1 MSEPSAA
8 VHRAEDQSEVIAFL
22 SEGAE
27 HVETHAAHVFLKG
40 DVALKLKKAVK
51 LPYLDFST
59 RSRRK
64 AAIEQELMINR
75 GFAPEL
81 YLDVKPVIRS
91 TAGMLKLGGRGR
103 TLDWV
108 LRMKRFPPHSLLSDL
123 IARGSL
129 DDAVAFSLAEVV
141 ADAHAAAAV
150 RDWDGV
156 GIMAALESQLFTAF
170 SSEAASFGK
179 EKTERFCRIYG
190 ERFRLAKPL
199 LAARAKAGA
208 VRRCHGDL
216 HCGNI
221 VLIDDTPI
229 LFDAI
234 EFSERLGTC
243 DVLYDFAFLLMD
255 LLRLGERHAASRL
268 LNRYFEL
275 RRGDENLSALSLM
288 PLFLATRAGVRAI
301 VASDKSKGMEGE
313 RAQAARSEAQAYFDQ
328 SSRLLTPAPPR
339 LVAIGGLSGTGK
351 STLGRLLCATLEPE
365 PGAIHIRSDIERK
378 VLFGV
383 AETERLDA
391 QSYTQEASARVYEAI
406 FRRAGEALEA
416 GYSVILDAVFSTPEE
431 RAAAERVAADRH
443 VPFRGIWLDASPEIL
458 KARVSGRRGDASDAT
473 EEVVERQL
481 AYDLGEIA
489 WTRLDASSDAETSL
503 GRVMRTILSGDES
516 ISAALL

>member
-1 MSEPSAA
+1 
-8 VHRAEDQSEVIAFL
+8 
-22 SEGAE
+22 
-27 HVETHAAHVFLKG
+27 
-40 DVALKLKKAVK
+40 
-51 LPYLDFST
+51 
-59 RSRRK
+59 
-64 AAIEQELMINR
+64 
-75 GFAPEL
+75 
-81 YLDVKPVIRS
+81 
-91 TAGMLKLGGRGR
+91 MLKLGGRGR

-123 IARGSL
+123 ITRGSL

-156 GIMAALESQLFTAF
+156 GIVAALETQLFTAF
-170 SSEAASFGK
+170 SSEAALFGK

-221 VLIDDTPI
+221 VLIDDRPI

-234 EFSERLGTC
+234 EFSERLATC

-255 LLRLGERHAASRL
+255 LLRLGERHAASLL

-275 RRGDENLSALSLM
+275 RRGDEDLSALSLM

-301 VASDKSKGMEGE
+301 VTSDKSKGMEGE

-328 SSRLLTPAPPR
+328 SSRLLTPARPR

-351 STLGRLLCATLEPE
+351 STLGRLLCARLEPE
-365 PGAIHIRSDIERK
+365 SGAIHIRSDIERK

-406 FRRAGEALEA
+406 FRRAGEA
-416 GYSVILDAVFSTPEE
+416 PESAI
-431 RAAAERVAADRH
+431 RSSWMRYLQRLKSAPLPNGSLPTGMFHSGASGSMLHPRSSSRASQGAAAMLRTPPKR
-443 VPFRGIWLDASPEIL
+443 S
-458 KARVSGRRGDASDAT
+458 SS
-473 EEVVERQL
+473 
-481 AYDLGEIA
+481 
-489 WTRLDASSDAETSL
+489 ASSPT
-503 GRVMRTILSGDES
+503 
-516 ISAALL
+516 ISARSPGRGSMPRLTRKRA